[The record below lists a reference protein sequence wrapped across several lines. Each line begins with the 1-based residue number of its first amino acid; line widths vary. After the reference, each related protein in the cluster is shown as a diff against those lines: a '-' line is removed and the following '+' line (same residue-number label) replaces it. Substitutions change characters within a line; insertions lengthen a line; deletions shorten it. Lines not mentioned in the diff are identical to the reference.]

1 MNYIR
6 QQLGLLTFGN
16 STIDGYTSFYVDDIH
31 LIRDHRAARNITKS
45 YKNILI
51 IGMFPVALSLMFD
64 SNITILDDSYILE
77 YYKPRLEE
85 LYKFNIVLK
94 SSLFD
99 DIQEY
104 IDQNDLIIYHDSEF
118 GIPVEY
124 MKYKHK
130 DRDVFV
136 MNTYEN
142 QYKHCINYAYS
153 KEDLLHIFPMK
164 EVYST
169 GKVPFITRHSYLENA
184 YLTDVDTLWAYGKID
199 D

>member
-1 MNYIR
+1 MNYIK
-6 QQLGLLTFGN
+6 QQIGLLNFGD
-16 STIDGYTSFYVDDIH
+16 STIDGYTSVYVDKLH
-31 LIRDHRAARNITKS
+31 LIRDHKAARNITKS

-51 IGMFPVALSLMFD
+51 IGMFPVPLSLMFD

-77 YYKPRLEE
+77 YYKPKLEE
-85 LYKFNIVLK
+85 LYNFNIVLK

-99 DIQEY
+99 DIQEH

-130 DRDVFV
+130 DKDVFV
-136 MNTYEN
+136 MNTYEL
-142 QYKHCINYAYS
+142 QYKHCINHAYTTG
-153 KEDLLHIFPMK
+153 DLLHLFPMK
-164 EVYST
+164 EIYSV
-169 GKVPFITRHSYLENA
+169 GKVPFANDIETFYC
-184 YLTDVDTLWAYGKID
+184 YGKID